1 MKKITVLASIF
12 ATLMLFGCAKPVT
25 EVKAGASVLNIP
37 EQHQSTKNAKNAENA
52 EHILADVMAIQE
64 IGQVQQTQA
73 AQLQQRMEQA
83 LQKQN
88 VAEMAK
94 LATEFKTFIDQ
105 SNQRLQALNLKTE
118 DGKNLRDAV
127 VHNSVVGLEVSQVIL
142 TTPQKDIKPE
152 TMQALQEKAMAAQ
165 SELMAISEVI
175 RIKVQGNQPA
185 AIPPQGMDDGH
196 GHHNLANSED
206 AAH

>member
-1 MKKITVLASIF
+1 MKKITALASIF
-12 ATLMLFGCAKPVT
+12 ATLMLFGCAKPTT

-37 EQHQSTKNAKNAENA
+37 EQHQSKNAKNADNA

-64 IGQVQQTQA
+64 VGQVQQTQA
-73 AQLQQRMEQA
+73 TELQQRMEQA

-88 VAEMAK
+88 PAEMAK
-94 LATEFKTFIDQ
+94 LANEFKAFIEQ

-127 VHNSVVGLEVSQVIL
+127 VHNSAVGLEVSQVIL

-165 SELMAISEVI
+165 SELMTISEVI
-175 RIKVQGNQPA
+175 RVKVQGNQPA
-185 AIPPQGMDDGH
+185 MQPHGMDDGH
-196 GHHNLANSED
+196 GHGNLANAED